1 MKKAIVAIL
10 ISLLLLLAVI
20 VYWVLN
26 NLNGI
31 VQTQVEK
38 QGSRLLQTPV
48 TLAKVDLQML
58 KGFGSLE
65 GFAVH
70 NPKGFSDNAALAFK
84 QIKLDIETSNFST
97 QEVLINE
104 VLISG
109 PSVRFEMAADGS
121 NNLQQLKN
129 NLAAQLGTSSAKDKS
144 TAEEAPSEP
153 EPSSPPPPS
162 GKEPLIAV
170 KQVKIEGVSL
180 TVDLTAVGQ
189 QSYQVTLPTFM
200 ADPVGFPNG
209 LPADQVGAAIVQSML
224 DNMIKQAKK
233 EAEKQLKERAKQ
245 ELKQRAEK
253 ELGGLLNKLG
263 GN

>member
-1 MKKAIVAIL
+1 MKKAIVAVL
-10 ISLLLLLAVI
+10 IALLLLLGVV

-38 QGSRLLQTPV
+38 QGTRLLQTPV
-48 TLAKVDLQML
+48 TLASVDLQML
-58 KGFGSLE
+58 KGFGALE
-65 GFAVH
+65 GFAVQ
-70 NPKGFSDNAALAFK
+70 NPKGFSDNAALAFQ

-97 QEVLINE
+97 QEVLINQ

-109 PSVRFEMAADGS
+109 PSVRFELAADGS
-121 NNLQQLKN
+121 NNLQVLKN
-129 NLAAQLGTSSAKDKS
+129 NLAQQLQSSPSS
-144 TAEEAPSEP
+144 TQQAEPASQSEPPSPSE
-153 EPSSPPPPS
+153 SS
-162 GKEPLIAV
+162 GKEALIAV
-170 KQVKIEGVSL
+170 KQVKVEGVSL

-200 ADPVGFPNG
+200 ADAVGFPHG

-245 ELKQRAEK
+245 ELKQRADK

-263 GN
+263 GG